1 MFQMPVMPLE
11 LVLFDVDDTL
21 CDYAGARASRLRRAF
36 AGALAAGR
44 PAGGPA
50 VDLDAL
56 VAESIAIHPHGTDHF
71 GDLLSRYGV
80 QNPDAIA
87 GARQWYQTNRFLGLA
102 LFHDAVEVLR
112 LARACGRGVGL
123 ITNGPAEVQRAK
135 LELLGLLDHVDFA
148 LISGELGIAKP
159 DPAIFREGLRQAGVD
174 AGDAIFVGDSPE
186 FDIAGARAA
195 GIRSVWV
202 NRTGAAWNHPG
213 DPPDHEVT
221 DLTSLRALFD
231 DASG

>member
-1 MFQMPVMPLE
+1 MPLR

-36 AGALAAGR
+36 ADALATGG
-44 PAGGPA
+44 PATGPA

-71 GDLLSRYGV
+71 ADLLSRYGV
-80 QNPDAIA
+80 EGPYAIA
-87 GARQWYQTNRFLGLA
+87 GARKWYQTNRFLGLE
-102 LFHDAVEVLR
+102 LYPDAVDILR
-112 LARACGRGVGL
+112 LARAGDRGVGL

-148 LISGELGIAKP
+148 LISGELGVAKP
-159 DPAIFREGLRQAGVD
+159 DPAIFREGLRRAGVD
-174 AGDAIFVGDSPE
+174 AAEALFIGDSPE
-186 FDIAGARAA
+186 FDIAGARAS

-202 NRTGAAWNHPG
+202 NRTGAGWTAPG
-213 DPPDHEVT
+213 DPPDHEVA